1 MDKTRRAF
9 IIYDLIKRKRATNRD
24 EIRRILHQQYGD
36 LKSIRTISRSITH
49 LEKDFNIDI
58 VYDENEGYKIE
69 DTMVLNESLE
79 EYFNSLDYRL
89 YTLGL
94 HNNPEFERYV
104 LYDKRH
110 RENITKVNNVL
121 STILIAINK
130 RIPIRFTYNKYG
142 HYQLQEVTLEP
153 YYLKEYQLNWY
164 VEGLIS
170 STGEKRTYGLDRLSD
185 LHLLAE
191 SQFTRK
197 DHYSV
202 NRQNLVGVNGK
213 NIFNSKEVEE
223 VRIKLSPFFSEYIQ
237 NNPIHSSQ
245 QLLDTDQH
253 GSSTFKYDVIIN
265 IEFVSELMRLDKNCK
280 VLAPDRLITHMK
292 ELLTDMLNLYNC

>member
-24 EIRRILHQQYGD
+24 EIRRILHQEYGD
-36 LKSIRTISRSITH
+36 LTSIRTISRSITH

-130 RIPIRFTYNKYG
+130 RIPIRFTYKKYG

-170 STGEKRTYGLDRLSD
+170 STEEKRTYGLDRLSD
-185 LHLLAE
+185 LRLLAE

-245 QLLDTDQH
+245 QLLDTDEH
-253 GSSTFKYDVIIN
+253 GYSTFKYDVIIN

-280 VLAPDRLITHMK
+280 VLAPDRLITYMK
-292 ELLTDMLNLYNC
+292 KLLTDMLNQYNC